1 MKKEW
6 FTEWFDS
13 EYYHILYQQRN
24 ENEAKAFMDTLINIL
39 QPYPGDTILDLA
51 CGKGRHSRYLADKK
65 LNVTG
70 IDLSESSIQ
79 YARQFENENLSF
91 FSHDMRKPFR
101 VNYFDYILNLFT
113 SFGYFKTDAEHLE
126 TLKNIH
132 DGLKSDGIFV
142 LDFFNS
148 HYIVANLRAN
158 EEKLVD
164 STNFIIEKRIENDY
178 VFKKISFETPHQHY
192 FFEEQVRLFTLEEL
206 TLLILKAG
214 MEVREYYGNYQLQ
227 SFDQDSSPRLI
238 LICSKKKI

>member
-13 EYYHILYQQRN
+13 AYYHILYQQHN
-24 ENEAKAFMDTLINIL
+24 ENEAQAFMDTLMNKL
-39 QPYPGDTILDLA
+39 QPQPGDTILDLA
-51 CGKGRHSRYLADKK
+51 CGKGRHSRYLAGKK

-79 YARQFENENLSF
+79 YARQFENENLSYY
-91 FSHDMRKPFR
+91 SHDMRKPFR
-101 VNYFDYILNLFT
+101 INYFDYILNLFT

-132 DGLKSDGIFV
+132 DGLRNDGIFV

-148 HYIVANLRAN
+148 HYIAANLRVN
-158 EEKLVD
+158 EEKLVG
-164 STNFIIEKRIENDY
+164 STNFIIEKRIDNGY
-178 VFKKISFETPHQHY
+178 VFKKISFETPQQHF

-206 TLLILKAG
+206 TILILKAG
-214 MEVREYYGNYQLQ
+214 MEVKECFGNYQLQ
-227 SFDQDSSPRLI
+227 SFDINASPRLI
-238 LICSKKKI
+238 LICSKTKK